1 MVYMAFPA
9 AAGSGRDLFGLTD
22 SFFHIMKG
30 FPFAFP
36 FYRVTPMNIELLYG
50 RGKLA
55 VNLPDHVRV
64 TSLHKRPM
72 VPLRD
77 PLHATLEA
85 VQNPVNAPPLAELAQ
100 GNSHVCILICDIT
113 RPVPNGLLLPPLVES
128 LLRAGMPK
136 ERIRILVA
144 TGLHRP
150 NEGKELEEIVGA
162 EAIYRSVPIE
172 NHFARDREAHV
183 DLGRTSS
190 GIPILLDRRFVEA
203 DIRIVVGLVEP
214 HFMAGYSGGRKV
226 VVPGVAHRDTILKLH
241 TAAILGHPK
250 AANCIIQGNPLH
262 EEQIQVVRALG
273 GALALNVVID
283 EERRI
288 GFVNFGEIEA
298 SHEKAVDFMRAHAEV
313 AVPRRFK
320 TVVTTSAG
328 YPLDKT
334 YYQTVKGMVGVMDI
348 VEPGGTILIASECSE
363 GMGSPEFVEAQRLLC
378 SLGPDRFMALIEG
391 RERARIDEWQT
402 QMLVKALR
410 AGAIQLY
417 TSGLGEADLKDVYV
431 QPVTSVESAIL
442 ENIDKHGDPHVAV
455 VPEGPYVI
463 PLFKP

>member
-1 MVYMAFPA
+1 
-9 AAGSGRDLFGLTD
+9 
-22 SFFHIMKG
+22 
-30 FPFAFP
+30 
-36 FYRVTPMNIELLYG
+36 MNIELLYG

-55 VNLPDHVRV
+55 VQLPDHIRV
-64 TSLHKRPM
+64 TALHKRPM

-77 PLHATLEA
+77 PARAALEA
-85 VQNPVNAPPLAELAQ
+85 LENPVQSPPLAEAARGK
-100 GNSHVCILICDIT
+100 GNACILICDIT
-113 RPVPNGLLLPPLVES
+113 RPVPNGLLLPPLVQA
-128 LLRAGMPK
+128 LTRAGVPA
-136 ERIRILVA
+136 EGIRILVA

-162 EAIYRSVPIE
+162 EAIYRSLRIE

-183 DLGRTSS
+183 DLGRTAS

-203 DIRIVVGLVEP
+203 DVKIVVGLVEP

-241 TAAILGHPK
+241 TAHILGHPK
-250 AANCIIQGNPLH
+250 AANCIVRGNPLH

-273 GALALNVVID
+273 GVKALNVVID
-283 EERRI
+283 EDRRI

-298 SHEKAVDFMRAHAEV
+298 AHERAVEFMRTHAELP
-313 AVPRRFK
+313 VPRRFK

-348 VEPGGTILIASECSE
+348 VEPGGDILIASECSE

-378 SLGPDRFMALIEG
+378 SLGPERFMAFIEG
-391 RERARIDEWQT
+391 RERAEIDEWQT
-402 QMLVKALR
+402 QMLVKALKV
-410 AGAIQLY
+410 GNIHLY
-417 TSGLGEADLKDVYV
+417 TTGLTEADRADTYV
-431 QPVTSVESAIL
+431 RPAASMASAI
-442 ENIDKHGDPHVAV
+442 IDSVRTHGDPHIAV